1 MPPLAWGRAHIVS
14 HTLQA
19 AQLNLNLEFFFEKWR
34 EIKLFF
40 TILILLLFLKRHTRC
55 SRRGA
60 SEALKQ
66 TLTHRHGAA
75 LKARRDSAP
84 ARKKARR
91 GRWDAAHSTL
101 GAEFPQ
107 RSAATDASRSIICTA
122 ASKTVDSDALFLTRQ
137 LRTREWSIQY
147 TLYSRY
153 EKYNT

>member
-40 TILILLLFLKRHTRC
+40 TILILLLFLKHHTRC

-75 LKARRDSAP
+75 LKASRDSAP

-91 GRWDAAHSTL
+91 GRWDAAHSTI

-147 TLYSRY
+147 TLY
-153 EKYNT
+153 

>member
-19 AQLNLNLEFFFEKWR
+19 AQLNLNLEFFSKSDG
-34 EIKLFF
+34 KLNFF
-40 TILILLLFLKRHTRC
+40 HNINIIIISKAPYTRC
-55 SRRGA
+55 SWRGA

-75 LKARRDSAP
+75 LKASRDSAP

-137 LRTREWSIQY
+137 LRTRE
-147 TLYSRY
+147 
-153 EKYNT
+153 